1 MLGRFSLFYF
11 SIKIWKKYLK
21 PKPADIDPGAVA
33 LTLVIAYKA
42 YKELATINK
51 QQVVNFMFK

>member
-11 SIKIWKKYLK
+11 SIKNIKYLK
-21 PKPADIDPGAVA
+21 RKPADIDPGAVA